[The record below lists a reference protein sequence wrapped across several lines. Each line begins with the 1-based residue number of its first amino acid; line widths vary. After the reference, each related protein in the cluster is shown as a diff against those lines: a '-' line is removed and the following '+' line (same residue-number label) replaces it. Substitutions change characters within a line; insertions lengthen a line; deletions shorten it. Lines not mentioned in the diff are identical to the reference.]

1 MARPQ
6 KESTLSEAQIEQ
18 LASFGCTDAE
28 IAVLAGI
35 DERTLQRSFAALLK
49 KGRADLRERLRTS
62 QVRKALGHY
71 YEKEDKDGTIEVYTA
86 APDNTMLIWLG
97 KQYLGQSDKVE
108 NKDTTDP
115 IDWDTIPPDIR
126 DAFIAG
132 KVSLDDVRRINNRRT
147 RAR

>member
-18 LASFGCTDAE
+18 LASFGCTDGE
-28 IAVLAGI
+28 IATLAGL
-35 DERTLQRSFAALLK
+35 DERTLQRSFATLLK
-49 KGRADLRERLRTS
+49 KGRANLRERLRTA

-115 IDWDTIPPDIR
+115 IDWDAVPETIR
-126 DAFIAG
+126 DSFIDG
-132 KVSLDDVRRINNRRT
+132 KISLDDVRRITKRKR
-147 RAR
+147 